1 MGLFRLI
8 LIIALV
14 WLAWRL
20 LKKVLLSNRS
30 DQPQDNLDAPHRM
43 VRCARCGLHVPESD
57 SVEDQGNHFCSQAH
71 LKAWHDENDA
81 NGN

>member
-1 MGLFRLI
+1 MGLFRLL

-20 LKKVLLSNRS
+20 LKKTLLSGQGNERR
-30 DQPQDNLDAPHRM
+30 DNLDAPHRM

-71 LKAWHDENDA
+71 LKAWHEENDTDR
-81 NGN
+81 N